1 MVDVSAPGLPIEAP
15 TISLAAMRVANADA
29 ATPFCDPGSYRQ
41 TGRHA
46 WQAYGAS
53 VPCRSIPLRIDA
65 ARIDVARIDSARPT
79 RTNNRRWRTG
89 LARPFG
95 GIPAAFADD

>member
-1 MVDVSAPGLPIEAP
+1 MPLGQAS
-15 TISLAAMRVANADA
+15 SKWAARGA
-29 ATPFCDPGSYRQ
+29 GGRR
-41 TGRHA
+41 TGPR
-46 WQAYGAS
+46 
-53 VPCRSIPLRIDA
+53 RSIPLRISA
-65 ARIDVARIDSARPT
+65 ARIDSARIDPT